1 MRRTS
6 LSSPVP
12 SFLPLILILIVG
24 ILILQTNVFH
34 IFILLILKDTSTC
47 NPRTQALLALPHTL
61 NFLSVCL
68 VGLRFCHARQW
79 WWTHRTF
86 DAAQC
91 LEPALQ
97 IAPLQR
103 FSLAL
108 ALHTLE
114 IACCVAHKEVFLAN
128 GSVCITVV
136 NNDCLAAATAQVLS
150 IHGAPG
156 RVGGLV
162 DTPAFA
168 KRGVDHGG
176 RGWKS
181 DDAVVAEDVVG

>member
-1 MRRTS
+1 MLS
-6 LSSPVP
+6 L
-12 SFLPLILILIVG
+12 LLLTLILILVLG
-24 ILILQTNVFH
+24 ILILQTNVLH
-34 IFILLILKDTSTC
+34 IFILLILKDSSTG
-47 NPRTQALLALPHTL
+47 NFRTQALLALPHAL
-61 NFLSVCL
+61 NFLSVGF
-68 VGLRFCHARQW
+68 VGLRFRHAGQW
-79 WWTHRTF
+79 RWAHRAF

-91 LEPALQ
+91 LESALQ
-97 IAPLQR
+97 IAHFQR

-114 IACCVAHKEVFLAN
+114 IACCVAHEEVFLAN

-136 NNDCLAAATAQVLS
+136 DNDCLAAATAQVLS
-150 IHGAPG
+150 INSAPG
-156 RVGGLV
+156 RVCGLV

-168 KRGVDHGG
+168 KRGMDHGG